1 MVTALASSAVTT
13 KKIEANYMGIRLVV
27 DGKEVTP
34 KDPNGNVVEP
44 FASNGTTYLPVRAVS
59 EALGK
64 EVTWDGDTATI
75 DEAAA
80 PLSGKLVEQ
89 DL

>member
-1 MVTALASSAVTT
+1 
-13 KKIEANYMGIRLVV
+13 MGIRLVV

-75 DEAAA
+75 YVGEVPGQTD
-80 PLSGKLVEQ
+80 SWMKL
-89 DL
+89 LPPIR